1 MTGASGTV
9 RRAVTTPPSAASS
22 SPPTTQLVTGIA
34 ADYLQAAHTILDRIA
49 ETQGAAIEAAAHAC
63 AAAIAD
69 DHLVHVFGS
78 GHSRILIEETW
89 PRYGSFPG
97 FHPIVELSLTNY
109 HQVSGSN
116 GQRQAMFLENVSG
129 LAAQIARNFRFDAA
143 DVLLAISS
151 GGTSVVT
158 VEMAEIAAAHEL
170 TVIALTSV
178 EHSRRAAARAPSG
191 ARLFEVADI
200 VIDTCTPIGDA
211 AVHVAGLGEPV
222 APASTVAGAAIVNA
236 VKARIAELLVARGET
251 PNVLTSSLLVGEE
264 RSAAAFDAAYDEHAR
279 RVAGAH
285 QPR

>member
-1 MTGASGTV
+1 MTTSPSAESTSTPTTGAV
-9 RRAVTTPPSAASS
+9 D
-22 SPPTTQLVTGIA
+22 GIA
-34 ADYLQAAHTILDRIA
+34 ADYLRSVQRIIDRIA
-49 ETQGAAIEAAAHAC
+49 DTQGTAIESAAQAC

-78 GHSRILIEETW
+78 GHSRILVEETW

-116 GQRQAMFLENVSG
+116 GQRQAMFLENVTG
-129 LAAQIARNFRFDAA
+129 LAAQIACNFRFDPC

-158 VEMAEIAAAHEL
+158 VEMAEIAAASGL

-178 EHSRRAAARAPSG
+178 DHSRRAAARAPSG
-191 ARLFEVADI
+191 SRLFEVADI
-200 VIDTCTPIGDA
+200 VIDTCSPIGDA
-211 AVHVAGLGEPV
+211 AIHIAGLADPV
-222 APASTVAGAAIVNA
+222 GPTSTVAGAVIVNA
-236 VKARIAELLVARGET
+236 VKTRVAELLISSGIT
-251 PNVLTSSLLVGEE
+251 PNVLASPVLVGEE
-264 RSAAAFDAAYDEHAR
+264 RSAVTFDAAYDDHAR

>member
-1 MTGASGTV
+1 M
-9 RRAVTTPPSAASS
+9 
-22 SPPTTQLVTGIA
+22 VTGIA
-34 ADYLQAAHTILDRIA
+34 ADYLHTAHAILDRIGQ
-49 ETQGAAIEAAAHAC
+49 TQGKAIEAAARAC
-63 AAAIAD
+63 AAAIAG

-78 GHSRILIEETW
+78 GHSRMLVEETW

-129 LAAQIARNFRFDAA
+129 LAAQIARNFRFDPA

-158 VEMAEIAAAHEL
+158 VEMAEIAASKGL

-191 ARLFEVADI
+191 RRLFEAADI
-200 VIDTCTPIGDA
+200 VIDTCTPVGDA
-211 AVHVAGLGEPV
+211 AVTVAGLDEPV

-236 VKARIAELLVARGET
+236 VKARIAELMVAEGVT
-251 PNVLTSSLLVGEE
+251 PSVLTSALLVGEA

-279 RVAGAH
+279 RVAEAY

>member
-1 MTGASGTV
+1 M
-9 RRAVTTPPSAASS
+9 TTPPSAASS
-22 SPPTTQLVTGIA
+22 SPPTTQVVTGIA
-34 ADYLQAAHTILDRIA
+34 ADYLQAAHAILDRIA
-49 ETQGAAIEAAAHAC
+49 ETQGAAIEAAAQAS

-129 LAAQIARNFRFDAA
+129 LAAQIARNFRFDPA

-211 AVHVAGLGEPV
+211 AVRVAGLAEPV

-236 VKARIAELLVARGET
+236 VKARIAELLVARGVT

>member
-1 MTGASGTV
+1 MTSQ
-9 RRAVTTPPSAASS
+9 PSAAPS
-22 SPPTTQLVTGIA
+22 SPPTTEVVTGIA
-34 ADYLQAAHTILDRIA
+34 ADYLHTAHAILDRVGQS
-49 ETQGAAIEAAAHAC
+49 QGAAIEAAAQTC

-78 GHSRILIEETW
+78 GHSRMLIEETW

-116 GQRQAMFLENVSG
+116 GQRQAMFLENVPG
-129 LAAQIARNFRFDAA
+129 LAEQIARNFRFDPA

-158 VEMAEIAAAHEL
+158 VEMAEIAAAQGL
-170 TVIALTSV
+170 TVVALTSV
-178 EHSRRAAARAPSG
+178 AHSRRAAARTPSG
-191 ARLFEVADI
+191 RKLFEVADI
-200 VIDTCTPIGDA
+200 VIDTCTPVGDA
-211 AVHVAGLGEPV
+211 AVRVPGLDEPV

-236 VKARIAELLVARGET
+236 VKARIAELLVAGGMT
-251 PNVLTSSLLVGEE
+251 PRVLTSAVLVGEE

-285 QPR
+285 QPH